1 MIFAS
6 KLPLPPVPSCDAF
19 NYIFHHGRRNY
30 STDRVLYRVDGTDET
45 LTFEV
50 LEQKS
55 RQFADAIREYYDIM
69 PNDVVAIL
77 AKDKIQYPI
86 AYYGILAAGAV
97 VALIPVQKEMSE
109 TDVAARLEQ
118 AKAKLVITDSELLR
132 LTEVASML
140 AGCISVMTLD
150 ANDQNWPCVD
160 SLLPMGNPDAQTFEL
175 KTPQEVD
182 QHNAFIN
189 RTSGST
195 GTMKSVLTSHAH
207 YIATMEATVGT
218 IPADTNPDRD
228 VWVSPLSLGFFI
240 NAKLHMGLNIL
251 LGIPVVLMKHT
262 LDETTVDVVAR
273 HHITFLFITPPI
285 AARLARADLRHI
297 DVSSVKWLLTAGAP
311 MHENL
316 RRTVSRQFGG
326 VHLTLEWATSETMLL
341 AMQVDECSKQPGSS
355 GTLVNGIQAKVINVE
370 TGRECSYGE
379 EGEILVRNAIAR
391 FKGYKDNE
399 VANRDF
405 DSEGWFH
412 TGDYGYLDQNCN
424 VYIVDRI
431 KELLKVGEGYGSH
444 VSAAEIEAI
453 LFEHPAVSSVVVVGV
468 RNTETQVD
476 EPTAFVILKTEYR
489 SRTAQITRDI
499 ERYAR
504 AKLTGLRRLTG
515 GVHCISSYPTTGF
528 KINRRALKSMV
539 PSKMP
544 KMPVV
549 PSCLLPTMS
558 AISAMRMCWGLYG
571 TEDLERILVRCV
583 ADLPFSEDVVEAAA
597 STYSGDRIT
606 YPAPWTEP
614 TNHCKRGQSSISILW
629 VTMVEL
635 LIRYR
640 GESQPITE
648 DVVKAAAM
656 NYESYHEDSGLQ
668 TMGVLLKHRA
678 KDLPISDDVVSAA
691 AANKKRY
698 GYKCMA
704 LLIKHRGES
713 LPITEDVVKAAAA
726 NPAEKGYKITR
737 LLTQHRGD
745 SSTNRSRYE

>member
-1 MIFAS
+1 MIFES

-45 LTFEV
+45 LTFEE

-97 VALIPVQKEMSE
+97 VALIPVQKEVSE

-251 LGIPVVLMKHT
+251 LGIPVVLMKQT

-297 DVSSVKWLLTAGAP
+297 NVSSVKWLLTAGAP

-476 EPTAFVILKTEYR
+476 EPTAFVILRMEYR
-489 SRTAQITRDI
+489 SRTAQVTRDI

-558 AISAMRMCWGLYG
+558 AISAMRM
-571 TEDLERILVRCV
+571 V
-583 ADLPFSEDVVEAAA
+583 
-597 STYSGDRIT
+597 
-606 YPAPWTEP
+606 
-614 TNHCKRGQSSISILW
+614 
-629 VTMVEL
+629 
-635 LIRYR
+635 
-640 GESQPITE
+640 
-648 DVVKAAAM
+648 
-656 NYESYHEDSGLQ
+656 
-668 TMGVLLKHRA
+668 
-678 KDLPISDDVVSAA
+678 
-691 AANKKRY
+691 
-698 GYKCMA
+698 
-704 LLIKHRGES
+704 
-713 LPITEDVVKAAAA
+713 
-726 NPAEKGYKITR
+726 
-737 LLTQHRGD
+737 
-745 SSTNRSRYE
+745 

>member
-1 MIFAS
+1 MIFES

-45 LTFEV
+45 LTFEE

-77 AKDKIQYPI
+77 AKDK
-86 AYYGILAAGAV
+86 
-97 VALIPVQKEMSE
+97 KEMSE

-251 LGIPVVLMKHT
+251 LGIPVVLMKQT

-297 DVSSVKWLLTAGAP
+297 NVSSVKWLLTAGAP

-489 SRTAQITRDI
+489 SRTAQVTRDI

-544 KMPVV
+544 KMPCSVQTWPDTDIAV
-549 PSCLLPTMS
+549 IKGKGWILGYIAQVRSRTSEDDQAYVSIQFNHTAEWVNKPLQWNNKWRLRAPEELIQEGDIICLLQ
-558 AISAMRMCWGLYG
+558 G
-571 TEDLERILVRCV
+571 TAKPSIIRLCRDHFEMVMTTVTPQTSKEESYDLEPQKWHPMGGFLY
-583 ADLPFSEDVVEAAA
+583 DVFLH
-597 STYSGDRIT
+597 GD
-606 YPAPWTEP
+606 YLGP
-614 TNHCKRGQSSISILW
+614 
-629 VTMVEL
+629 V
-635 LIRYR
+635 
-640 GESQPITE
+640 
-648 DVVKAAAM
+648 
-656 NYESYHEDSGLQ
+656 
-668 TMGVLLKHRA
+668 
-678 KDLPISDDVVSAA
+678 
-691 AANKKRY
+691 
-698 GYKCMA
+698 
-704 LLIKHRGES
+704 
-713 LPITEDVVKAAAA
+713 
-726 NPAEKGYKITR
+726 
-737 LLTQHRGD
+737 
-745 SSTNRSRYE
+745 

>member
-1 MIFAS
+1 MIFDS

-19 NYIFHHGRRNY
+19 NYIFHQGRRDY
-30 STDRVLYRVDGTDET
+30 STDRVLYRVDGSDET
-45 LTFEV
+45 LTFGE

-55 RQFADAIREYYDIM
+55 RQFADAIREYYDIE

-97 VALIPVQKEMSE
+97 VAPIPVQKEMSE

-118 AKAKLVITDSELLR
+118 SKAKLVITDSDLLR

-160 SLLPMGNPDAQTFEL
+160 SLLPLGNPDAHIFEL
-175 KTPQEVD
+175 KTPEEVD

-218 IPADTNPDRD
+218 IPTDTDPDRD

-273 HHITFLFITPPI
+273 HRITFLFITPPI

-476 EPTAFVILKTEYR
+476 EPTAFVIPKPEYR
-489 SRTAQITRDI
+489 NRTAQVTRDV

-515 GVHCISSYPTTGF
+515 GVHCLASYPTTGF
-528 KINRRALKSMV
+528 KINRRALKSMA
-539 PSKMP
+539 PPKMP
-544 KMPVV
+544 KMPTV
-549 PSCLLPTMS
+549 PSCLRPTMS
-558 AISAMRMCWGLYG
+558 AISAMRM
-571 TEDLERILVRCV
+571 V
-583 ADLPFSEDVVEAAA
+583 
-597 STYSGDRIT
+597 
-606 YPAPWTEP
+606 
-614 TNHCKRGQSSISILW
+614 
-629 VTMVEL
+629 
-635 LIRYR
+635 
-640 GESQPITE
+640 
-648 DVVKAAAM
+648 
-656 NYESYHEDSGLQ
+656 
-668 TMGVLLKHRA
+668 
-678 KDLPISDDVVSAA
+678 
-691 AANKKRY
+691 
-698 GYKCMA
+698 
-704 LLIKHRGES
+704 
-713 LPITEDVVKAAAA
+713 
-726 NPAEKGYKITR
+726 
-737 LLTQHRGD
+737 
-745 SSTNRSRYE
+745 